1 MLLKK
6 KLNRNLALLILLVAL
21 SYKSFSQNVTVDSSK
36 IVLTKPVA
44 KLVVKDLI
52 TGDQRAEELSAVNAL
67 LKETEFKLN
76 TQSTLVINLQ
86 TQIKN
91 YDQIVSELDG
101 KFELQQK
108 LSEDLELALK
118 KQRRQTTIYKIGAGV
133 GAVATV
139 LLLIQ

>member
-1 MLLKK
+1 MLLKEKLK
-6 KLNRNLALLILLVAL
+6 KNLWLLILLVLL
-21 SYKSFSQNVTVDSSK
+21 SFKSFSQNDTINQK

>member
-1 MLLKK
+1 MLLKEKLK
-6 KLNRNLALLILLVAL
+6 KNLWLLILLVLL
-21 SYKSFSQNVTVDSSK
+21 SFKSFSQNDTINQK

-52 TGDQRAEELSAVNAL
+52 SGDQKAEELSAVNAL

>member
-1 MLLKK
+1 MLLKE
-6 KLNRNLALLILLVAL
+6 KLKRNLWLSILLVLL
-21 SYKSFSQNVTVDSSK
+21 SFKSFSQNDTINQK

-52 TGDQRAEELSAVNAL
+52 SGDQRAEELTAVNAL

-76 TQSTLVINLQ
+76 TQSTLVLNLQ

-108 LSEDLELALK
+108 LSQDLEAALK

-139 LLLIQ
+139 LLHIQ

>member
-1 MLLKK
+1 MLLKE
-6 KLNRNLALLILLVAL
+6 KLKRNLWLSILLVLL
-21 SYKSFSQNVTVDSSK
+21 SFKSFSQNDTINQK

-52 TGDQRAEELSAVNAL
+52 SGDQKAQELTAVNNL

-76 TQSTLVINLQ
+76 TQSTLVLNLQ
-86 TQIKN
+86 SQIKN
-91 YDQIVSELDG
+91 YDQIVGELDG

-108 LSEDLELALK
+108 LSKDLEEALK

>member
-1 MLLKK
+1 MLLRE
-6 KLNRNLALLILLVAL
+6 KLKRNLWLSILLVLL
-21 SYKSFSQNVTVDSSK
+21 SFKSFSQNDTVNQK

-52 TGDQRAEELSAVNAL
+52 QGDQSKEELIATNDIL
-67 LKETEFKLN
+67 LKTQEKLN
-76 TQSTLVINLQ
+76 TQTSLVVNLK

-91 YDQIVSELDG
+91 YDDIVSELNG
-101 KFELQQK
+101 KFELQER
-108 LSEDLELALK
+108 LSNDLELALK
-118 KQRRQTTIYKIGAGV
+118 RQKRQTTIYKIGAGV

>member
-1 MLLKK
+1 MLLKE
-6 KLNRNLALLILLVAL
+6 KLKRNLWLSILLVLL
-21 SYKSFSQNVTVDSSK
+21 SFKSFSQNDTINQK

-52 TGDQRAEELSAVNAL
+52 SGDQKSEELIAVNAL
-67 LKETEFKLN
+67 LKQTEFKLN
-76 TQSTLVINLQ
+76 TQSTLVLNLQ

>member
-1 MLLKK
+1 MLLKEKLK
-6 KLNRNLALLILLVAL
+6 KNLWLSILLVLL
-21 SYKSFSQNVTVDSSK
+21 SFKSFSQNDTVNQK

-52 TGDQRAEELSAVNAL
+52 QGDQNNDILVKTQE
-67 LKETEFKLN
+67 KLN
-76 TQSTLVINLQ
+76 TQTSLVVNLK

-91 YDQIVSELDG
+91 YDDIVSELNG
-101 KFELQQK
+101 KFELQER
-108 LSEDLELALK
+108 LSNDLELALK
-118 KQRRQTTIYKIGAGV
+118 RQKRQTTIYKIGAGV

>member
-1 MLLKK
+1 MLLKE
-6 KLNRNLALLILLVAL
+6 KLKRNLWLLILLVLL
-21 SYKSFSQNVTVDSSK
+21 SFKSFSQNDTINQK

-52 TGDQRAEELSAVNAL
+52 SGDQKSEELIAVNAL
-67 LKETEFKLN
+67 LKQTEFKLN
-76 TQSTLVINLQ
+76 TQSTLVLNLQ

-91 YDQIVSELDG
+91 YDQIISELDG

-108 LSEDLELALK
+108 LSQDLEQALK

>member
-1 MLLKK
+1 MLLKE
-6 KLNRNLALLILLVAL
+6 KLKRNLWLSILLVLL
-21 SYKSFSQNVTVDSSK
+21 SFKSFSQNDTINQK

-52 TGDQRAEELSAVNAL
+52 SGDQRAEELTAVNAL

-76 TQSTLVINLQ
+76 TQSTLVLNLQ

-108 LSEDLELALK
+108 LSKDLEAALK

>member
-1 MLLKK
+1 MLLKERLK
-6 KLNRNLALLILLVAL
+6 RNLWLSILLVLL
-21 SYKSFSQNVTVDSSK
+21 SFKSFSQNDTINQK

-52 TGDQRAEELSAVNAL
+52 SGDQKAQELTAVNNL

-76 TQSTLVINLQ
+76 TQSTLVLNLQ
-86 TQIKN
+86 SQIKN
-91 YDQIVSELDG
+91 YDQIVGELDG

-108 LSEDLELALK
+108 LSKDLEEALK

>member
-1 MLLKK
+1 MLLKEKLK
-6 KLNRNLALLILLVAL
+6 KNLWLLILLVLL
-21 SYKSFSQNVTVDSSK
+21 SFKSFSQNDTINQK

-52 TGDQRAEELSAVNAL
+52 TGDQRAQELSAVNAL

-118 KQRRQTTIYKIGAGV
+118 KQKRQTTIYKIGAGV

>member
-1 MLLKK
+1 MLLREKLKK
-6 KLNRNLALLILLVAL
+6 NLWLLILLVLL
-21 SYKSFSQNVTVDSSK
+21 SFKSFSQNDTINQK

-52 TGDQRAEELSAVNAL
+52 QGDQSKEELVATNDIL
-67 LKETEFKLN
+67 LKTQEKLN
-76 TQSTLVINLQ
+76 TQTSLVVNLK

-91 YDQIVSELDG
+91 YDDIVSELNG
-101 KFELQQK
+101 KFELQER
-108 LSEDLELALK
+108 LSNDLEVALK
-118 KQRRQTTIYKIGAGV
+118 RQKRQTTIYKIGAGV

>member
-1 MLLKK
+1 MLLREKLKK
-6 KLNRNLALLILLVAL
+6 NLWLLILLVLL
-21 SYKSFSQNVTVDSSK
+21 SFKSFSQNDTINQK

-52 TGDQRAEELSAVNAL
+52 QGDQSKEELIATNDIL
-67 LKETEFKLN
+67 LKTQEKLN
-76 TQSTLVINLQ
+76 TQTSLVVNLK

-91 YDQIVSELDG
+91 YDDIVSELNG
-101 KFELQQK
+101 KFELQER
-108 LSEDLELALK
+108 LSNDLEVALK
-118 KQRRQTTIYKIGAGV
+118 RQKRQTTIYKIGAGV

>member
-1 MLLKK
+1 LVLL
-6 KLNRNLALLILLVAL
+6 
-21 SYKSFSQNVTVDSSK
+21 SFKSFSQNDTINQK

-52 TGDQRAEELSAVNAL
+52 SGDQRAEELTAVNAL

-76 TQSTLVINLQ
+76 TQSTLVLNLQ

-108 LSEDLELALK
+108 LSQDLEAALK

>member
-1 MLLKK
+1 MLSREKLK
-6 KLNRNLALLILLVAL
+6 RNLWLSILLVLL
-21 SYKSFSQNVTVDSSK
+21 SFKSFSQNDTVNQK

-52 TGDQRAEELSAVNAL
+52 QGDQSKEELIATNDIL
-67 LKETEFKLN
+67 LKTQEKLN
-76 TQSTLVINLQ
+76 TQTSLVVNLK

-91 YDQIVSELDG
+91 YDDIVSELNG
-101 KFELQQK
+101 KFELQER
-108 LSEDLELALK
+108 LSNDLELALK
-118 KQRRQTTIYKIGAGV
+118 RQKRQTTIYKIGAGV

>member
-1 MLLKK
+1 MLLKEKLK
-6 KLNRNLALLILLVAL
+6 KNLWLLILLVLL
-21 SYKSFSQNVTVDSSK
+21 SFKSFSQNDTINQK

-52 TGDQRAEELSAVNAL
+52 TGDQRAQELSAVNAL

-133 GAVATV
+133 GVVATV

>member
-1 MLLKK
+1 MLLRE
-6 KLNRNLALLILLVAL
+6 KLKRNLWLSILLVLL
-21 SYKSFSQNVTVDSSK
+21 SFKSFSQNDTFNQK

-52 TGDQRAEELSAVNAL
+52 SGDQRAEELTAVNAL

-76 TQSTLVINLQ
+76 TQSTLVLNLQ

-108 LSEDLELALK
+108 LSQDLEAALK

>member
-1 MLLKK
+1 LVLL
-6 KLNRNLALLILLVAL
+6 
-21 SYKSFSQNVTVDSSK
+21 SFKSFSQNDTINQK

-52 TGDQRAEELSAVNAL
+52 TGDQRAQELSAVNAL

>member
-1 MLLKK
+1 MLLKE
-6 KLNRNLALLILLVAL
+6 KLKRNLWLSILLVLL
-21 SYKSFSQNVTVDSSK
+21 SFKSFSQNDTINQK

-52 TGDQRAEELSAVNAL
+52 QGDQSKEELIATNDIL
-67 LKETEFKLN
+67 LKTQEKLN
-76 TQSTLVINLQ
+76 TQTSLVVNLK

-91 YDQIVSELDG
+91 YDDIVSELNG
-101 KFELQQK
+101 KFELQER
-108 LSEDLELALK
+108 LSNDLELALK
-118 KQRRQTTIYKIGAGV
+118 RQKRQTTIYKIGAGV

>member
-1 MLLKK
+1 MLLKEKLK
-6 KLNRNLALLILLVAL
+6 KNLWLLILLVLL
-21 SYKSFSQNVTVDSSK
+21 SFKSFSQNDTINQK

-52 TGDQRAEELSAVNAL
+52 TGDQRAEELTAVNAL

>member
-1 MLLKK
+1 MLLKE
-6 KLNRNLALLILLVAL
+6 KLKRNLWLSILLVLL
-21 SYKSFSQNVTVDSSK
+21 SFKSFSQNDTINQK

-52 TGDQRAEELSAVNAL
+52 SGDQRAEELTAVNAL

-76 TQSTLVINLQ
+76 TQSTLVLNLQ

-91 YDQIVSELDG
+91 YDQIVRELDG

-108 LSEDLELALK
+108 LSQDLEAALK

>member
-1 MLLKK
+1 MLLREKLKK
-6 KLNRNLALLILLVAL
+6 NLWLLILLVLL
-21 SYKSFSQNVTVDSSK
+21 SFKSFSQNDTINQK

>member
-1 MLLKK
+1 MLLKE
-6 KLNRNLALLILLVAL
+6 KLKRNLWLSILLVLL
-21 SYKSFSQNVTVDSSK
+21 SFKSFSQNDTINQK

-52 TGDQRAEELSAVNAL
+52 SGDQKGEELIAVNAL
-67 LKETEFKLN
+67 LKQTEFKLN
-76 TQSTLVINLQ
+76 TQSTLVLNLQ

-91 YDQIVSELDG
+91 YDQIISELDG

-108 LSEDLELALK
+108 LSQDLEQALK

>member
-1 MLLKK
+1 MLLKEKLK
-6 KLNRNLALLILLVAL
+6 KNLWLLILLVLL
-21 SYKSFSQNVTVDSSK
+21 SFKSFSQNDTINQK

-52 TGDQRAEELSAVNAL
+52 SGDQKSEELIAVNAL
-67 LKETEFKLN
+67 LKQTEFKLN

>member
-1 MLLKK
+1 MLLKEKLK
-6 KLNRNLALLILLVAL
+6 KNLWLLILLVLL
-21 SYKSFSQNVTVDSSK
+21 SFKSFSQNDTINQK

-91 YDQIVSELDG
+91 YDQIVSEVDG

-108 LSEDLELALK
+108 LSQDLEQALK